1 MASTGDEL
9 PTVVYGDIENLHKE
23 LEQLA
28 ASAVSSNSRT
38 SDHDQHDDIPAPT
51 ITFRGK

>member
-28 ASAVSSNSRT
+28 ASVASSISKA
-38 SDHDQHDDIPAPT
+38 SEHDQHGNMPAAT